1 MVISADGVN
10 DVTLHGGM
18 GGTCRIVVSGEVK
31 GWYGHPDLKVSTSAR
46 SMADGNHGVVDASV
60 LYGPRT
66 LTIPVTAVAETRD
79 EAIEFAQAINAMGH
93 RVVDVRLVE
102 DGAASDV
109 VSAADMAVDG
119 DVLSLG
125 AVTVPGG
132 GGGHDTW
139 CSGYLRAEWDDR
151 HTQDDVLVGS
161 ITVVCPDPRRYSTSA
176 HVGYMTPAVHGLGG
190 LEFGPKLSG
199 LGGTVATG
207 VLGWPL
213 TYGPAA
219 ADASSVCTL
228 SNLGTGVAYPT
239 IAASGSMPGGFAVT
253 DRETGA
259 QVAYGAPVGSQPVV
273 IDCRA
278 RTAAVNGVDVT
289 RYLTQRHFP
298 RVAPGGSVSLVL
310 TAEGTG
316 GVAVELMD
324 TYI

>member
-1 MVISADGVN
+1 MVISADGAD

-18 GGTCRIVVSGEVK
+18 GGTGRIVVSGEVK

-46 SMADGNHGVVDASV
+46 SMADGNHDVEDASV

-66 LTIPVTAVAETRD
+66 LTIPVTAMAETRAD
-79 EAIEFAQAINAMGH
+79 AIELAQTIDAMGH

-109 VSAADMAVDG
+109 AQVDGMAVDG
-119 DVLSLG
+119 DVLSLD
-125 AVTVPGG
+125 AVSVPAG

-139 CSGYLRAEWDDR
+139 CSGYLRTEWDDR
-151 HTQDDVLVGS
+151 HTQDGILVGS
-161 ITVVCPDPRRYSTSA
+161 VTVVCPDPHRYSTLA
-176 HVGYMTPAVHGLGG
+176 HVGYMTPTVRGLGG

-199 LGGTVATG
+199 LGGTVAAG

-219 ADASSVCTL
+219 GDASSVCTL
-228 SNLGTGVAYPT
+228 PNLGTGVAYPT

-253 DRETGA
+253 DRATGA

-273 IDCRA
+273 IDCRT
-278 RTAAVNGVDVT
+278 RTASVNGVDVT
-289 RYLTQRHFP
+289 RYLTRRRFP
-298 RVAPGGSVSLVL
+298 RIQPGGSVSLVL
-310 TAEGTG
+310 TADGTG
-316 GVAVELMD
+316 GVAVEARD